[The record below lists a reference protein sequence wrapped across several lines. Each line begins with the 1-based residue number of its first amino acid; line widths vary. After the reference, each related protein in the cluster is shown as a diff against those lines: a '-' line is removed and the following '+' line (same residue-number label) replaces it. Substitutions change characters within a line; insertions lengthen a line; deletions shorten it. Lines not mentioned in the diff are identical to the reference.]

1 MPKPSRY
8 NHFQR
13 WDNGLYLAY
22 NAGSG
27 AVGLMTE
34 QQFAEYEALI
44 TKLSGT
50 ESADLSPA
58 ERDLIKTLSYGRF
71 LRPDHINEVEAIRFD
86 HNRARYDQ
94 SSLGLVIAPTMA
106 CNMAC
111 RYCFEENKNGRM
123 NEATMA
129 ALVAFVRE
137 RAAVLGSLDVTWYGG
152 EPLLAL
158 DIIEKLTGEFL
169 ALAEEYK
176 IAYTASVVT
185 NGYLLTPEV
194 VNRLRDWHVVSAQVT
209 LDGPARLHNQKRPL
223 KNGKASFTTIIKN
236 MTYAAG
242 HMGIGVRVNVD
253 KDYTI
258 ETIGEL
264 LTELSATGLQQRVGI
279 YFGLLEAS
287 ATVCSNIAEACLE
300 TVEFSRVE
308 IDFYRLLLQR
318 GFRIDRLP
326 SPSAAFCMAQM
337 TSAFVADHEGYLYR
351 CWNYVGDRSRAM
363 GTVFEPVDFQHPNFT
378 RLFAF
383 DPTAH
388 DTCTACNLLPL
399 CMGGCPARRAD
410 RNLPEEALCDSWKY
424 NLQPMLEIIAAS
436 RYQPAP
442 SSEPVAQEQL

>member
-8 NHFQR
+8 NHFHR
-13 WDNGLYLAY
+13 WDNGFYLAY

-27 AVGLMTE
+27 AVGLMTDA
-34 QQFAEYEALI
+34 QHADYEALVA
-44 TKLSGT
+44 KLSVGKPG
-50 ESADLSPA
+50 ALSPA
-58 ERDLIKTLSYGRF
+58 EQELIKTLSYGSF
-71 LRPDHINEVEAIRFD
+71 LRPDHVNEVEAVRFD

-94 SSLGLVIAPTMA
+94 SAMGLVIAPTMA

-111 RYCFEENKNGRM
+111 KYCFEENKSGRM

-129 ALVAFVRE
+129 ALVAFVKE
-137 RAAVLGSLDVTWYGG
+137 RAPILGTLDITWYGG

-158 DIIEKLTGEFL
+158 DIIEKLTGEFT
-169 ALAEEYK
+169 ALAREFK
-176 IAYTASVVT
+176 FAYTASVVT

-194 VNRLRDWHVVSAQVT
+194 VDRLKAWQVVSAQVT

-223 KNGKASFTTIIKN
+223 KNGKASFETIIRN
-236 MTYAAG
+236 VTYAAT

-258 ETIGEL
+258 ETIDEL
-264 LTELSATGLQQRVGI
+264 LSELAAAGLQRRVGI

-287 ATVCSNIAEACLE
+287 STVCANISEACLE

-318 GFRIDRLP
+318 GFRIDHLP

-337 TSAFVADHEGYLYR
+337 TSAFVTDHEGFLYR

-363 GTVFEPVDFQHPNFT
+363 GSVFEPVDFQHPNFT

-424 NLQPMLEIIAAS
+424 NLRPMLEIIAAS
-436 RYQPAP
+436 RYQPTP
-442 SSEPVAQEQL
+442 SSEPVAQE